1 MLKALTIVGARPQ
14 FIKASAISRAIRGKF
29 SNDIHELI
37 LHTGQHYDENMSK
50 VFFEELDIPAP
61 EYNLG
66 IGSASHGVQ
75 TAGMIKGVEELLLAE
90 KPDFLIIYGDTNSTL
105 AGSIAASKL
114 HIPVVHIEAGLRSFN
129 KIMPEEI
136 NRIVCDHISTL
147 LFTPTVQGIDNLK
160 HEGFNTNNKSP
171 YSIDNPGIFLC
182 GDVMYD
188 NTMYFASIAEKRSRI
203 LEANKLEKENYIL
216 VTVHREQ
223 NTDDP
228 KRLNAIFTALHAI
241 STDHHEDLVIPLH
254 PRTAKILESRLSA
267 ALYKAITEN
276 PRIRIIPAVSYLDMV
291 QLERHASLIM
301 TDSGGV
307 QKEAYFFKGK
317 CIILR
322 AETEWTELVDHGMAL
337 LADANTVAIVD
348 AYKYLKSTTFDSY
361 PPVYGNGEA
370 SEFICSTIIKAF
382 RK

>member
-14 FIKASAISRAIRGKF
+14 FIKASAISRAIRRKF
-29 SNDIHELI
+29 SNEIHEVI

-50 VFFEELDIPAP
+50 IFFEELDIPAP

-75 TAGMIKGVEELLLAE
+75 TAGMIKGVEELLHAE

-105 AGSIAASKL
+105 AGSIASSKL

-160 HEGFNTNNKSP
+160 REGFNTSNRSP

-188 NTMYFASIAEKRSRI
+188 NALYFAAIAEKKSRI
-203 LEANKLEKENYIL
+203 LESNKLEKNNYVL

-228 KRLNAIFTALHAI
+228 KRLNAIFAALNAI
-241 STDHHEDLVIPLH
+241 STDYAVELVIPLH
-254 PRTAKILESRLSA
+254 PRTAKILEGRLSA
-267 ALYKAITEN
+267 GLYKAITEN
-276 PRIRIIPAVSYLDMV
+276 QHIRIIPAVSYLDMV
-291 QLERHASLIM
+291 QLEKHAAMIM

-317 CIILR
+317 CIVLR
-322 AETEWTELVDHGMAL
+322 AETEWTELVEHGMAL

-348 AYKYLKSTTFDSY
+348 AYKYLTSTSFDHY
-361 PPVYGNGEA
+361 PPVYGNGA
-370 SEFICSTIIKAF
+370 AAEFICSTIIKAF